1 MGGRWPDS
9 CGCARRIVDWV
20 PGMVPGAIAPL
31 PRASRLRA
39 CASVGIIKD
48 TRDNK
53 KYQNHTHPQSVIHA
67 TLARNVQD
75 GICQCASV
83 PGNSIGALVSL
94 VNDEVDTASPSELS
108 LRSHHASA
116 QMKKNASALT
126 HTSPVKWVFKLDTR
140 HTHLIHKRS
149 KMRRRHARRG
159 SPHSQR

>member
-1 MGGRWPDS
+1 M
-9 CGCARRIVDWV
+9 ARFMRMRAAHRRLGPRHGP
-20 PGMVPGAIAPL
+20 PGPLPHL

-94 VNDEVDTASPSELS
+94 VNDEVDTASPSVC
-108 LRSHHASA
+108 
-116 QMKKNASALT
+116 ALT
-126 HTSPVKWVFKLDTR
+126 TPAHR
-140 HTHLIHKRS
+140 
-149 KMRRRHARRG
+149 
-159 SPHSQR
+159 